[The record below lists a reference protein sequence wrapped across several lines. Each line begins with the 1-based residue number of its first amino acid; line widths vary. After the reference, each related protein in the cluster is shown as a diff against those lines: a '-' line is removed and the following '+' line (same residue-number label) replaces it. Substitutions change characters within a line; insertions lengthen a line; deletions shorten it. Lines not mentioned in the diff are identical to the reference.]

1 MQNKNNVL
9 YVGNQISG
17 SAKICPYCGSRQQ
30 SDDEMVCPR
39 CGQYIPKD
47 AGSGSFSYHHYC
59 AAAGIIH
66 QSGGVSDTIA
76 DQTNPIESDDGTNSS
91 EILADQSNQTVSDSG
106 TDRNRDKENSDVQD
120 GSENRDTDAEALFH
134 QRKEQIAHDAGFADG
149 IASLTGAISVYTEK
163 AGQAGESIW
172 CQITFWRPMSCT
184 Y

>member
-47 AGSGSFSYHHYC
+47 AGICPACGYNTGGGSAKQKWKSRMPVLAVLAVIIIA
-59 AAAGIIH
+59 AAAGMIH

-76 DQTNPIESDDGTNSS
+76 DQTNPIESDEGTNSS

-106 TDRNRDKENSDVQD
+106 TDRIRDKENSDVQD
-120 GSENRDTDAEALFH
+120 GSENQDTDAEALFY
-134 QRKEQIAHDAGFADG
+134 QGK
-149 IASLTGAISVYTEK
+149 
-163 AGQAGESIW
+163 
-172 CQITFWRPMSCT
+172 
-184 Y
+184 